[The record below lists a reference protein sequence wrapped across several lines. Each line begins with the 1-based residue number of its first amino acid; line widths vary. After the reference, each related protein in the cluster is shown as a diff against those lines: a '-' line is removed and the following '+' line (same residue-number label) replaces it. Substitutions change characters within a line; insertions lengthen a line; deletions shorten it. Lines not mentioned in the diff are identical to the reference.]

1 MRVLHETLVLPW
13 AGSSTCSLTSHQ
25 PVLGMSLSVSADLW
39 RLSCAPARS
48 APEGL
53 VYPSATTR
61 QWSRILYDLYR
72 LSACK
77 LHARRWSSAM
87 PLLQILDVPD
97 PLHRLLQRRA
107 MLNKRSLGQ
116 QALVDP
122 QVLTGGDP
130 RQPARTPWSGIL
142 KTCVVLSR

>member
-25 PVLGMSLSVSADLW
+25 RVLGMSLSFTADLW
-39 RLSCAPARS
+39 RLSCAPVRS

-72 LSACK
+72 LGACN
-77 LHARRWSSAM
+77 LHARRWFSAM
-87 PLLQILDVPD
+87 PLLQIPDVPA

-107 MLNKRSLGQ
+107 MLNKRSLSQ
-116 QALVDP
+116 QALVDLLVIP
-122 QVLTGGDP
+122 ASA
-130 RQPARTPWSGIL
+130 ARTP
-142 KTCVVLSR
+142 